1 LSATQ
6 TQAPPALPKDVCPH
20 CGTLAGYK
28 PAIKLKQSFSLI
40 AFLTGGIWGVILLN
54 AGRAKRVKCNA
65 CEGIFTVCPPSSKI
79 LLFVL
84 LWVVLAPGFII
95 IAFYLIHELWSLLR
109 GS

>member
-1 LSATQ
+1 LSATE
-6 TQAPPALPKDVCPH
+6 TQSPPALPNDICPH

-54 AGRAKRVKCNA
+54 SARAKRVKCNA
-65 CEGIFTVCPPSSKI
+65 CERIFTVRPPSSKI
-79 LLFVL
+79 LLLLL
-84 LWVVLAPGFII
+84 LWLLLAPGFIV

-109 GS
+109 GT